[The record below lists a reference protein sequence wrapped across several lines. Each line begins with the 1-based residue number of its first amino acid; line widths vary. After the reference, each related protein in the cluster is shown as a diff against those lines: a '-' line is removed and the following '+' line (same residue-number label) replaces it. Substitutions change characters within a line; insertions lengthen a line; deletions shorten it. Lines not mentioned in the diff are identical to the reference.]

1 MNTGFHINYS
11 SHFQNICSSFSFLV
25 IITEAIIRL
34 QRYID
39 HIFKIHNQGTRSD
52 LCLKQREYLEGGLPL
67 KALDV
72 RFPQKQVT
80 AMA

>member
-1 MNTGFHINYS
+1 MFK
-11 SHFQNICSSFSFLV
+11 
-25 IITEAIIRL
+25 TEI
-34 QRYID
+34 
-39 HIFKIHNQGTRSD
+39 
-52 LCLKQREYLEGGLPL
+52 EYLEGGLPL